1 VDVGGRVD
9 ASVLEDTDER
19 ADVGVFEDA
28 GRAM

>member
-1 VDVGGRVD
+1 VD